1 MVLLTANL
9 YLDEPLD
16 SEEDSEMR
24 ALRMEL
30 MMVSF
35 QLLVAA
41 WSYAEAV
48 VRAESQA
55 SLQICL
61 RRFGGMGWKSVNPCV

>member
-9 YLDEPLD
+9 YFVD
-16 SEEDSEMR
+16 SEDEDDSEMR
-24 ALRMEL
+24 AFRTEL
-30 MMVSF
+30 MMLSF

-61 RRFGGMGWKSVNPCV
+61 RRFDGMGWR